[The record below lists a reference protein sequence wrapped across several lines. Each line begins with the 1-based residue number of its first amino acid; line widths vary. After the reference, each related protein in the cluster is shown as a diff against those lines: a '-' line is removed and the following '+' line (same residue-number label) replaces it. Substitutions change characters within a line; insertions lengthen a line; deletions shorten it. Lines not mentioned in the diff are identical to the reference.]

1 MKSLHSFKG
10 VIDTTFRDGQQSPLM
25 FDTHKYR
32 FLLEDKKI
40 LAKGLIELGV
50 DKFEFFSPVVSEV
63 EREDF
68 KKLSKYMKSIRP
80 DIMLLA
86 HCRCHPSDIR
96 EAINA
101 GFDGL
106 NFYIGIAEH
115 SQKFSHGMDAKTI
128 GKNVS
133 TLLSDVHKKHPNLYL
148 RFSAEDCFRTSLED
162 IFEIYDLVAPFV
174 QTFGMPD
181 TVGIANPEMVRER
194 VLALKKRY
202 PNLDIE
208 CHFHND
214 RGYSLVNAISGIQSG
229 ASYVDTTIWGMA
241 ERSGITSVTGLLF
254 NLFHESR
261 ESCEKFNL
269 KLCYPI
275 NVLMGSIL
283 KFQVPT
289 SEPIS
294 LTNRTH
300 TAGVHQKAVLKSN
313 SVYEGVDLAQ
323 FGVSSKQLL
332 LGPLSG
338 WNLIYYYLREVK
350 FYDVTHD
357 LAKVIA
363 RDFKQ
368 KISKIGNVYSPENL
382 LEDIMKSYK
391 AKKLPVEGEI
401 LTARFEHLVESINH

>member
-1 MKSLHSFKG
+1 
-10 VIDTTFRDGQQSPLM
+10 
-25 FDTHKYR
+25 
-32 FLLEDKKI
+32 
-40 LAKGLIELGV
+40 
-50 DKFEFFSPVVSEV
+50 
-63 EREDF
+63 
-68 KKLSKYMKSIRP
+68 
-80 DIMLLA
+80 
-86 HCRCHPSDIR
+86 
-96 EAINA
+96 
-101 GFDGL
+101 
-106 NFYIGIAEH
+106 
-115 SQKFSHGMDAKTI
+115 MDAKTI

-133 TLLSDVHKKHPNLYL
+133 ALLSDVRKKHPDLYL
-148 RFSAEDCFRTSLED
+148 RFSAEDCFRTPLED
-162 IFEIYDLVAPFV
+162 VFEIYDLVAPFV

-181 TVGIANPEMVRER
+181 TVGIANPESVRER
-194 VLALKKRY
+194 VLAIKKRY
-202 PNLDIE
+202 PNIDIE

-229 ASYVDTTIWGMA
+229 ASYIDTTIWGMA

-254 NLFHESR
+254 NLYHDSR

-289 SEPIS
+289 CEPIS

-313 SVYEGVDLAQ
+313 TVYEGVDLAQ

-368 KISKIGNVYSPENL
+368 KISQIGNVYSPEDL
-382 LEDIMKSYK
+382 LEDVMKSYDV
-391 AKKLPVEGEI
+391 KKLPIESENMRG
-401 LTARFEHLVESINH
+401 RMEHLIDNNNP